1 METIRDNTNESSAL
15 LSPEPRRVGAFEVRP
30 VTLATML
37 ALKKLKNPLYLA
49 LSGGAEVEEAGVEEE
64 HLVQFLW
71 VHAAPWEEVRRL
83 VVNAG
88 AWREKIQEAVLD
100 FSLKVRL
107 QDTQAMVML
116 LKEELTAA
124 VAAMA
129 TPLPEK
135 YDEDSGKNSQ
145 AHPMS

>member
-1 METIRDNTNESSAL
+1 
-15 LSPEPRRVGAFEVRP
+15 
-30 VTLATML
+30 ML

-116 LKEELTAA
+116 LKEELAAA